1 MKSRCKVSVLVAVYN
16 SELYVGKC
24 LDSLCRQTIT
34 DIQIIAVDDGSTDHS
49 LNILRRYEAM
59 DQRIE
64 VVELAV
70 NCGQAHARNIA
81 LQQARGEYICFL
93 DSDDWMADDALEEA
107 VRVFSQHPR
116 TGCVLFHTL
125 YYYSVSCIKPF
136 VMEPFDAISGY
147 DAFVK
152 SLTWKIHGVYM
163 VRADIHKQNPYDE
176 SALAFSDDNTT
187 RLHYLAS
194 QEVRTCSGIYYYRQR
209 EDSVSHKP
217 SIRRFDYLMAN
228 ISMKKKLIE
237 LSISNDVIDIYE
249 NHRWLNIIDLY
260 MFYFMHRHIL
270 KPAEAAQGLA
280 VMREAWQTIE
290 VGRLFPKNRFKF
302 GYIPMK
308 AHWWLFRF
316 EEELYFTLRKTL
328 RGY

>member
-49 LNILRRYEAM
+49 LDILRRYEAM

-125 YYYSVSCIKPF
+125 YYYV
-136 VMEPFDAISGY
+136 
-147 DAFVK
+147 VK
-152 SLTWKIHGVYM
+152 KSRRIQG
-163 VRADIHKQNPYDE
+163 HK
-176 SALAFSDDNTT
+176 
-187 RLHYLAS
+187 
-194 QEVRTCSGIYYYRQR
+194 
-209 EDSVSHKP
+209 
-217 SIRRFDYLMAN
+217 
-228 ISMKKKLIE
+228 
-237 LSISNDVIDIYE
+237 
-249 NHRWLNIIDLY
+249 
-260 MFYFMHRHIL
+260 
-270 KPAEAAQGLA
+270 AQGLPA
-280 VMREAWQTIE
+280 AN
-290 VGRLFPKNRFKF
+290 NR
-302 GYIPMK
+302 
-308 AHWWLFRF
+308 AHTQSQQ
-316 EEELYFTLRKTL
+316 YSASNALR
-328 RGY
+328 RDSRNRSYSSSAIII